1 LLVIGLDFS
10 VNYPAFCIAKD
21 WQSFEWLAAINTN
34 IPKNYQKQL
43 EDLQSEFSSIQ
54 IIQLEAR
61 PKKTDVYSTNERN
74 KLVSYSLMIDALI
87 RTLQP
92 KVLGRSIVVSIEGI
106 AYGAQGNALVDI
118 ALATGMVRKAILDK
132 LLNGD
137 ANRLY
142 IFSPSE
148 LKNAIGAKG
157 NANKFEI
164 FQQFKADP
172 KIEAV
177 KQSDLYKLIN
187 KYEDLVLKGQE
198 IRSPFSDMVDSYLA
212 ALKIHEILKEPN

>member
-1 LLVIGLDFS
+1 MLIIGLDFS

-21 WQSFEWLAAINTN
+21 WQSFEWLAAINTS

-43 EDLQSEFSSIQ
+43 EDLQSEFSAIQ
-54 IIQLEAR
+54 IIQLAAR
-61 PKKTDVYSTNERN
+61 PKKTEVYSTNERN
-74 KLVSYSLMIDALI
+74 KLISYSLMIDALI
-87 RTLQP
+87 DKLKP
-92 KVLGRSIVVSIEGI
+92 LVVGHHIVVSIEGI
-106 AYGAQGNALVDI
+106 AYGAKGNALVDI

-172 KIEAV
+172 KIAAV

-187 KYEDLVLKGQE
+187 KYEELVVKGQE
-198 IRSPFSDMVDSYLA
+198 IKSPFSDMVDSYLA
-212 ALKIHEILKEPN
+212 ALKIYEILKEPN

>member
-1 LLVIGLDFS
+1 VIGLDFS
-10 VNYPAFCIAKD
+10 VNYPAFCIASD
-21 WQSFEWLAAINTN
+21 WQSFEWLVAINTN
-34 IPKNYQKQL
+34 IPKTYQKQL

-61 PKKTDVYSTNERN
+61 PKKTDRYSTNERN
-74 KLVSYSLMIDALI
+74 KLINYSLMIDALI
-87 RTLQP
+87 RALQP
-92 KVLGRSIVVSIEGI
+92 KVLGKSIIVSIEGI

-132 LLNGD
+132 LLNGE

-148 LKNAIGAKG
+148 LKNTIGAKG

-164 FQQFKADP
+164 FQQFKANP
-172 KIEAV
+172 KIEAA

-187 KYEDLVLKGQE
+187 KYEDFVTKGQE

-212 ALKIHEILKEPN
+212 ALKIYEILKEPN